1 MPRCRILVLAAVSIA
16 VLLGA
21 SRAAPGQITQ
31 DVFRRTLTDKAGVTA
46 ADLERLSAGEAV
58 VAAIETND
66 KQEVAVIGVVRIAP
80 KRPLSIED
88 LRSSLSPRQ
97 NTEVGAGEKFS
108 TPPRIEDLSEV
119 RLTDDDVEELLKCE
133 LGNCDLNLS
142 ESSIRRI
149 REAASQGDGQIK
161 DKLTQVFAQILFE
174 HLLAYQK
181 AGDSALGDYANRGR
195 KVRLS
200 DAHAKLFR
208 ETLFL
213 SKAAP
218 PLNEALARF
227 PAGDQAAV
235 ASEFFWSTVDF
246 GLKPMITL
254 SHLSYYPSGPEPSDV
269 LAVATKQIYAS
280 RYLDA
285 SLTLAL
291 IVPVED
297 GEKKETFLIFTD
309 RSRSDALEGMFG
321 SFTRRVVKTE
331 AVKRVTDIVATAK
344 TRLEQTDRPAATVTP
359 EPAADTMLSRAI
371 GWISTPLGIAAVAA
385 AILLLG
391 FILFRRKGVR

>member
-1 MPRCRILVLAAVSIA
+1 MFRIRRFAIIAASFAMLVGAALAVH
-16 VLLGA
+16 
-21 SRAAPGQITQ
+21 GQIKRE
-31 DVFRRTLTDKAGVTA
+31 VFRSNLTDKAGLTA
-46 ADLERLSAGEAV
+46 ADLGRLAAGEAV

-66 KQEVAVIGVVRIAP
+66 KQEVAVIGVVRVTS
-80 KRPLSIED
+80 KRSLSIED

-97 NTEVGAGEKFS
+97 NSEVGAGEQFS
-108 TPPRIEDLSEV
+108 TPPRIEDLSRI
-119 RLTDDDVEELLKCE
+119 RLRDDDIEELLKCE
-133 LGNCDLNLS
+133 VGNCDLNLS
-142 ESSIRRI
+142 ESSIWRI
-149 REAASQGDGQIK
+149 RDAAAQGDGQIK
-161 DKLTQVFAQILFE
+161 DKLTNIFAQVLFE
-174 HLLAYQK
+174 HLSAYQK

-195 KVRLS
+195 KVVLS

-208 ETLFL
+208 DTLFL
-213 SKAAP
+213 SETAP
-218 PLNEALARF
+218 SLYEALARF
-227 PAGDQAAV
+227 PAGDQSAV

-254 SHLSYYPSGPEPSDV
+254 SHLSYYPAGPQPSDV
-269 LAVATKQIYAS
+269 LVVATKQIYAS

-291 IVPVED
+291 IVAVGD
-297 GEKKETFLIFTD
+297 AEKKEMYLVFTD

-344 TRLEQTDRPAATVTP
+344 ARLEQTEHPAAPDTP